1 MERFGVYVQPHGAT
15 IASSIEQAR
24 IADRMDAESIWVTQ
38 LANEEDGFVLL
49 SAYAGVTSRARLGTG
64 VIPIYSR
71 HPTAL
76 VQAVATL
83 DTLSGGRAMVGLG
96 VGTELTVEWMWGL
109 SAASPAR
116 AMREYVSIVR
126 ESLDTGRA
134 HFEGQ
139 HFTARWRYTA
149 THRAEVPIYLAALGP
164 RMLELAGEVADGVM
178 PWLTPPNYLA
188 EHVLPAVARGRAR
201 AGRDLA
207 GFEIALPLPVCLTD
221 DRDSG
226 RNVFRKNILDF
237 YARLPPYRRVFLAS
251 GLGDLGLGK
260 MPDEAVDRLGGF
272 GGPEVIRRIVDEYRA
287 AGVTLPLISPYPDG
301 TGVLRFEETLEAVR
315 GNRAVTTG

>member
-1 MERFGVYVQPHGAT
+1 MARLGVYVQPHGAT

-24 IADRMDAESIWVTQ
+24 IADRMGVDSIWVTQ

-83 DTLSGGRAMVGLG
+83 DTLSSGRAMVGLG

-109 SAASPAR
+109 RLTRPAR
-116 AMREYVSIVR
+116 AMREYVAILR
-126 ESLDTGRA
+126 ESLETGRSQ
-134 HFEGQ
+134 FEGE

-149 THRAEVPIYLAALGP
+149 THRGEVPIFLAALGP

-178 PWLTPPNYLA
+178 PWLTPPGYLA

-201 AGRDLA
+201 AGKDLR

-221 DRDSG
+221 DRGSG
-226 RNVFRKNILDF
+226 RDVFRKNILDF
-237 YARLPPYRRVFLAS
+237 YARLPPYRRVFVSS
-251 GLGDLGLGK
+251 GMGDLGLGR
-260 MPDEAVDRLGGF
+260 MPDEAVDCLGGF
-272 GGPEVIRRIVDEYRA
+272 GDEDVLRRIVAEYRA

-301 TGVLRFEETLEAVR
+301 TGALRFQEVLEAVCDER
-315 GNRAVTTG
+315 GG